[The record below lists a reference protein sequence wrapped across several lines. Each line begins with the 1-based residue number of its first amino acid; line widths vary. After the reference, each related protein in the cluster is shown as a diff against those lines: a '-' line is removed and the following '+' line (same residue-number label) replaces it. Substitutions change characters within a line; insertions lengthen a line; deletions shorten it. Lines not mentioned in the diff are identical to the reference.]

1 MIFCFILQGERSAN
15 TALKV
20 LGKIADALLALRVPG
35 ENMISISTSQLNM
48 TLGRHSPNKLAG
60 LQIKGGSGSFILPP
74 WPVTGTNRP
83 SFVDTQVRDY
93 IKVRN
98 ERMLKSIQPWVTSE
112 SLLTQEQT
120 NLKVQSLLAILN
132 SFSRFAFIIMV
143 S

>member
-1 MIFCFILQGERSAN
+1 MFCFISKGERSAN
-15 TALKV
+15 TALKE
-20 LGKIADALLALRVPG
+20 LGKVADALLALRVPG

-48 TLGRHSPNKLAG
+48 TLGRHSPNKLDG

-74 WPVTGTNRP
+74 WPVTGRNRT
-83 SFVDTQVRDY
+83 SFVNTQVRDY

-132 SFSRFAFIIMV
+132 SFSRLAFINMV